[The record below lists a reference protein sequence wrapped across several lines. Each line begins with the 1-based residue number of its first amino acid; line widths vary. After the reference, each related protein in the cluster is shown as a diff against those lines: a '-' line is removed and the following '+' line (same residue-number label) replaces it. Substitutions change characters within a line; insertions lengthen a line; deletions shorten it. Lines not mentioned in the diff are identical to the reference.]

1 MADSPSLP
9 TGLAA
14 LWGGPP
20 TRRGPRPT
28 SSVELVAAAGIEL
41 ADELGLAAVSMARV
55 AERLG
60 LTTMALYR
68 YVSGK
73 DDLVAVMYDIA
84 VGAPPALTT
93 DDWREALE
101 AWARAQFARLR
112 AHPWT
117 TEVAVVAAGIGPNQL
132 RWIDIGLRALAGS
145 GLPDA
150 DKAGVIRLVATHVLG
165 EARLA
170 ADLQRAPVYQ
180 QGFDG
185 FVREHAGGEGTGTV
199 ADVVAAGAFDG
210 SERGFED
217 ADLDFGLQVVLDGV
231 AALVARRAPA

>member
-9 TGLAA
+9 TGLAT
-14 LWGGPP
+14 LWGSPP
-20 TRRGPRPT
+20 ARRGPRPT
-28 SSVELVAAAGIEL
+28 SSVEQVAAAGIAL
-41 ADELGLAAVSMARV
+41 ADEDGLAAVSMARV
-55 AERLG
+55 AARLD

-73 DDLVAVMYDIA
+73 DDLVAVMFDIA
-84 VGAPPALTT
+84 VGVPPAPST

-101 AWARAQFARLR
+101 EWARAQFWRLR

-117 TEVAVVAAGIGPNQL
+117 TEVAVVAAGMGPNQL
-132 RWIDIGLRALAGS
+132 RWLDAGLRALATS
-145 GLPDA
+145 GLPEA
-150 DKAGVIRLVATHVLG
+150 DRAGVMRVVATHVLG

-185 FVREHAGGEGTGTV
+185 FVRDHAEGTGAV
-199 ADVVAAGAFDG
+199 ADVVASGAFDG

-231 AALVARRAPA
+231 AALVARRAGA